1 MKMMTS
7 IPTTYEAQNI
17 DILSERAAGRC
28 DSAGINYYMLSR
40 SIDTNKLRD
49 IPALLAEIIE
59 HGAWKK
65 WRWVGSDF
73 TAASIDE
80 YVTVPPP
87 RGLGA
92 SVGLIQRLLADH
104 PKALEAFE
112 RERRGERAQ
121 AIETQPLLS
130 VGRPSDADNVDTK
143 KRDVNISGN
152 SNAYAIARLR
162 RDRPDIHAR
171 VLAGELTP
179 NAGMIEAGFRKKRPS
194 TKRNAVQQIEKLWA
208 TLTSEEKQ
216 SVRNFIDADK

>member
-1 MKMMTS
+1 LGIGWPMSAMS
-7 IPTTYEAQNI
+7 CS
-17 DILSERAAGRC
+17 L
-28 DSAGINYYMLSR
+28 AGINYYMLSR

-59 HGAWKK
+59 QGAWKK

-121 AIETQPLLS
+121 AIEAPALLP
-130 VGRPSDADNVDTK
+130 VGRPKNEDNSRNEKDVTRVIGRSDTA
-143 KRDVNISGN
+143 
-152 SNAYAIARLR
+152 AYAIARLR

-171 VLAGELTP
+171 VLAGEITP

-216 SVRNFIDADK
+216 SVRNFINADK